1 MTSRQVGHYRL
12 DSLLGVGG
20 MGEVY
25 QAYDSQRD
33 RYVALKLLPESF
45 SGDREYLKRFQRES
59 LVAARLREPHV
70 IPIHDFGE
78 VDGRLFIDM
87 RLVDGGDIRMLLDE
101 NGPIAPQRAVNLI
114 SQVAQALD
122 AAHADGLVHRDIK
135 PSNVLVTATDFV
147 YVVDFG
153 IARPMGGQQT
163 SLTITGATIGTLDY
177 MAPERFAGQAVD
189 GRADIYS
196 LACLLHECLTA
207 SPPFRGGD
215 LASLM
220 YAHLNSSP
228 PQASTLV
235 DGVPPPM
242 DAVVARGM
250 AKDPADRFQTAGA
263 LAAAAQ
269 EALILG
275 AVSPASRP
283 GAAGPEMRPGRV
295 RRPLADLPTVGAAY
309 APADATAYP
318 GAALPSEDLR
328 RGANSGSGADRPP
341 GGGGAGRP
349 ARQPGRR
356 RLGML
361 ILTGAVAVG
370 IVIALVTTFVKPKPH
385 NPTGIGNTPAAAV
398 SNAPSAAA
406 IPAASVPASLADPA
420 VAKTVTVGNAPND
433 IQVAPDGE
441 FAYITNQDPDR
452 ITVLDTATDQVTTSI
467 SIPQG
472 QPQFVSFSRD
482 SLTAY
487 VSVYNPNGSGTPAV
501 VFIDTTTGTV
511 TGSVPVN
518 NNSPGPSTVSPSGQ
532 YLYVPNHNMT
542 MGATNG
548 RIIDVINV
556 ATKHVVDN
564 ISVPMNP
571 HWIVFGATGQF
582 LYVSDHM
589 SSVVT
594 VINASTNKIVKE
606 ISVGQTPHGEA
617 ISPSGSI
624 LAVTSYQGNFVTFIN
639 TATDTVIHR
648 VNVGKNPQA
657 CAYAPDGRHLYVV
670 NNVSNTVSVI
680 DTTDYAVTD
689 TIHVGSGPTSIA
701 VLPNGLQAYVSN
713 ASSDSIDVLN
723 IAR

>member
-87 RLVDGGDIRMLLDE
+87 RLVDGADVRMLLDE

-235 DGVPPPM
+235 EGVPPAL

-250 AKDPADRFQTAGA
+250 AKDPADRYQTAGA

-283 GAAGPEMRPGRV
+283 GAAAAEMRPGRV

-309 APADATAYP
+309 APADDT
-318 GAALPSEDLR
+318 
-328 RGANSGSGADRPP
+328 ADRPP
-341 GGGGAGRP
+341 GRAVAGRP
-349 ARQPGRR
+349 AREPGRR
-356 RLGML
+356 RLGLL

-370 IVIALVTTFVKPKPH
+370 IVIALITTFAKPKPH
-385 NPTGIGNTPAAAV
+385 NQTGLGQPAAAV
-398 SNAPSAAA
+398 SNAPSVRDSATAKA
-406 IPAASVPASLADPA
+406 TASVPASLADPK
-420 VAKTVTVGNAPND
+420 VAETVTAGKAPND
-433 IQVAPDGE
+433 IQVAPNGE
-441 FAYITNQDPDR
+441 FAYITNQDPNE
-452 ITVLDTATDQVTTSI
+452 ITVLDTATDQATVRI
-467 SIPQG
+467 PIPQG
-472 QPQFVSFSRD
+472 TPQFVSFSPD
-482 SLTAY
+482 SQTAY
-487 VSVYNPNGSGTPAV
+487 VSVYNDNGSGTPV
-501 VFIDTTTGTV
+501 IVFIDTTTGTV
-511 TGSVPVN
+511 TSAVPVN
-518 NNSPGPSTVSPSGQ
+518 NNSPGPSTVSPDGR
-532 YLYVPNHNMT
+532 YLYVPNHNMV
-542 MGATNG
+542 MGVSNG
-548 RIIDVINV
+548 QVIDVINI
-556 ATKHVVDN
+556 AAKHVVDN
-564 ISVPMNP
+564 ITVPMNP
-571 HWIVFGATGQF
+571 HWIVFGAGGQF

-589 SSVVT
+589 SHVVT
-594 VINASTNKIVKE
+594 VLDASTNKIVKE
-606 ISVGQTPHGEA
+606 IQVGQTPHGEA

-624 LAVTSYQGNFVTFIN
+624 LAVTSYDGDFVTFID
-639 TATDTVIHR
+639 TAADTVIKR
-648 VNVGKNPQA
+648 VPVGKNPQA

-680 DTTDYAVTD
+680 DTSDYRVTE
-689 TIHVGSGPTSIA
+689 TIPVGSGPTSIA

-713 ASSDSIDVLN
+713 ASSNSIDVLT
-723 IAR
+723 IAG